1 MKKVVALIG
10 PSDPSREVYQDA
22 YIVGKLIAR
31 EGWTLVN
38 GGGPG
43 VMEASA
49 KGVREEGGIS
59 IGIIPYG
66 EFRGFNAFID
76 VVIPTGIQEMRNFLI
91 IKAAHAVI
99 VCGYSEGTLIEISIA
114 NKLKKYMVGLHVPDI
129 PGVVMGKASD
139 PEEAVLKVKKFLEV
153 LA

>member
-114 NKLKKYMVGLHVPDI
+114 NKLKKYMVGLHVPDV
-129 PGVVMGKASD
+129 PGVVMEKAGD